1 MRTISERLFFPLLL
15 AIGFLLLRNVN
26 ISAQDR
32 DHVPGDI
39 LVMIQKGA
47 DINNVLKSSSF
58 LNGAATGISAEQNLS
73 QRLNIWQL
81 HFNFYSVNENEMLRS
96 LTEDPEVLIA
106 QFNHYVEDRN
116 MPDDTLFPQQWN
128 MLNIGQTGGT
138 SGSDVRA
145 TSAWDL
151 ATGGITASGDTIV
164 IAIID
169 QGYDLTHPDLHYW
182 KNYKEIPG
190 DEIDND
196 NNGYTDD
203 YDGWNAIDGTGN
215 IPSDPHGTHVS
226 GIAGARGNNLIG
238 VTGVNWNVQ
247 IMPVK
252 GNSGIE
258 SIVIEGY
265 GYALEMRALFNSTNG
280 SEGAFVVSANS
291 SFGIDYGQPSAYPLW
306 CAMYDSMGKYG
317 ILHATATA
325 NANFNIDV
333 VGDMPTACPSDYM
346 ISVTNTTSADKKNT
360 SAAYG
365 ATTIDLGAPGTG
377 ILSTFPVTQGSY
389 GSLSGCSMSSPHVAG
404 AVALLFSLPCIGLA
418 NDYKNDPAGTAL
430 RIKDFIL
437 EGVDTLPDLTGKT
450 VSGGRLN
457 VYNSMLLAAQYYNCI
472 VGVEEANAADE
483 HIIAFPNPA
492 TDVLKVMINNLRQG
506 NAILSVRN
514 ILGETLITK
523 DISTSDHEL
532 SLDISGLENGI
543 YFLSVKNDS
552 ISSVVTWIKVDK

>member
-1 MRTISERLFFPLLL
+1 MRTISEKLFFPLLL

-47 DINNVLKSSSF
+47 DINKILKSSSF
-58 LNGAATGISAEQNLS
+58 LNGAATEISAEQNLS
-73 QRLNIWQL
+73 QRLNIWQF
-81 HFNFYSVNENEMLRS
+81 HFNIYSVNEDEMLRS

-151 ATGGITASGDTIV
+151 ATGGVTASGDTIV

-325 NANFNIDV
+325 NANSNIDV

-365 ATTIDLGAPGTG
+365 ANTIDLGAPGTG

-430 RIKDFIL
+430 RIKGFIL
-437 EGVDTLPDLTGKT
+437 DGVDTIPDLTGNT

-457 VYNSMLLAAQYYNCI
+457 VYNSMQLAAQYYNCI

-483 HIIAFPNPA
+483 LIIAFPNPA
-492 TDVLKVMINNLRQG
+492 TDVLKVMINHFRHS

-523 DISTSDHEL
+523 DISTSDHEF
-532 SLDISGLENGI
+532 SLDISGLENGL

-552 ISSVVTWIKVDK
+552 ISNVVTWIKVDK